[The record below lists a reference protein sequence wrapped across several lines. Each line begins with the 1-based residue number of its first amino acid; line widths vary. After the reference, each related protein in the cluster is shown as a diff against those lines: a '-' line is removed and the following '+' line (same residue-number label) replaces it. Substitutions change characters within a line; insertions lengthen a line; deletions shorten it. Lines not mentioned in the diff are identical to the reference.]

1 MNLPK
6 AFISRT
12 QDLLKDEYPAFE
24 RALYEESPIS
34 VRLNPSKAPGIL
46 NKSTMVNKWFL
57 FR

>member
-24 RALYEESPIS
+24 RALYD
-34 VRLNPSKAPGIL
+34 GQ
-46 NKSTMVNKWFL
+46 
-57 FR
+57 

>member
-46 NKSTMVNKWFL
+46 NKSKQMVFI
-57 FR
+57 